1 MQQLLLYQIVFLV
14 IAVIAVALIFKRF
27 KNDKTSLPT
36 FMLWTF
42 LWVFLVIFA
51 FVPHTIDVVAH
62 MFGIG
67 TGANLL
73 FIISIIGSFYLIFRL
88 YTKIDDLNQN
98 VNDLVRE
105 LAIKNEISLDD
116 KDNKKD

>member
-1 MQQLLLYQIVFLV
+1 
-14 IAVIAVALIFKRF
+14 
-27 KNDKTSLPT
+27 
-36 FMLWTF
+36 MLWTF

-67 TGANLL
+67 TSKL
-73 FIISIIGSFYLIFRL
+73 IIHNIHNWMFLLIFRL

-105 LAIKNEISLDD
+105 LAIKIKSV
-116 KDNKKD
+116 